1 LFRSTAG
8 RVRCPVGV
16 SDGVTGD
23 VDLSHLAGRG
33 VFKLWDQY
41 ENFKKVSIVDGRRL
55 AWSDA
60 IDLDADSLYLR
71 LTGKAPEDIF
81 PFLKEY
87 TSYAEI
93 SRFYGSS
100 SVCIMMTIIHP
111 FPRALR

>member
-1 LFRSTAG
+1 MLLIEIVSAQPLDG
-8 RVRCPVGV
+8 YVVRLEF

-33 VFKLWDQY
+33 VFKLWEQY

-87 TSYAEI
+87 TSYA
-93 SRFYGSS
+93 
-100 SVCIMMTIIHP
+100 
-111 FPRALR
+111 